1 MYTVL
6 IVEDEMLIRVGLK
19 NLINWSGLG
28 MTIVGEAQDGNQG
41 LELYHRKKP
50 DVILTDIKMS
60 GMDGIEMIRQIRQ
73 QDTRTR
79 IVVLS
84 SYEDFSLV
92 RDAFV
97 LGISD
102 YILKLK
108 MMPEEM
114 ERVMC
119 KVCDELKQDRAQAE
133 IDNAGRR
140 QEEEEAR
147 ARVKAKSYIVDG
159 ACTPEEFRGLAER
172 LRISEQELCVSVL
185 EILPSAQKQR
195 TTDRQHTGRIGQIVL
210 NLIQTL
216 LLEYGEGEVWQEKE
230 TRYLIVQ
237 SFPKAESIREK
248 RELCEAVIERIRTAV
263 QSCVNRKPVCGVS
276 GFADSYQELN
286 RLYTEALWALETAL
300 LQEEPWGFYGDRQS
314 GEKEAEPVRREVAEA
329 LVYIQL
335 HYADEDLSLPKV
347 AREVAIHKDYLSK
360 LFKKETG
367 IGFSDYINLHR
378 IKKAREL
385 LETTSMRS
393 YEIARRVGFQDETYF
408 CRVFK
413 KIMGMGANE
422 YRRKEKD
429 KPFSE

>member
-19 NLINWSGLG
+19 NLIHWSELG
-28 MTIVGEAQDGNQG
+28 MTIVGEAQDGKQG
-41 LELYHRKKP
+41 LELYRRKKP

-60 GMDGIEMIRQIRQ
+60 VMDGIEMIRQIRR

-114 ERVMC
+114 ERVMR
-119 KVCDELKQDRAQAE
+119 KVCDELKQDRARTE
-133 IDNAGRR
+133 SDNAGRK

-147 ARVKAKSYIVDG
+147 ARAKAGAYIVDEV
-159 ACTPEEFRGLAER
+159 CTLEEFRGLAEQ
-172 LRISEQELCVSVL
+172 LHISEHGLYVSVL

-195 TTDRQHTGRIGQIVL
+195 VTDRKHAERIGQIVL

-216 LLEYGEGEVWQEKE
+216 LFEYGEGEVWQEKE
-230 TRYLIVQ
+230 NRYLVVQ
-237 SFPKAESIREK
+237 SFSGAESLREK
-248 RELCEAVIERIRTAV
+248 RGLCEEVTERIRTAV

-276 GFADSYQELN
+276 GFADSYRELN
-286 RLYTEALWALETAL
+286 RLYTEALGALETAL
-300 LQEEPWGFYGDRQS
+300 LQEEPWVFYGDRQS
-314 GEKEAEPVRREVAEA
+314 GCEETEPVRREVAEA

-335 HYADEDLSLPKV
+335 HYADEELSLPKV

-385 LETTSMRS
+385 LETTSMKS
-393 YEIARRVGFQDETYF
+393 YEIARKVGFQDETYF

-413 KIMGMGANE
+413 KIVGMGANE

-429 KPFSE
+429 KTVSG